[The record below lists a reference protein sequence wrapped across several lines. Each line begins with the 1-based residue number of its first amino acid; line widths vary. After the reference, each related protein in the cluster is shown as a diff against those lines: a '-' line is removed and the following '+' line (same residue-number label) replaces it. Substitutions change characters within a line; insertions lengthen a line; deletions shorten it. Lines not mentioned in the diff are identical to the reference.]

1 MSNKVSV
8 NQIGGSVENALKG
21 NYTINVKAIM
31 REAWQSTQQSRVSIN
46 IAVFLTLIFGIT
58 ISYVLSSSVGGIE
71 AVLNDP
77 EAVIVLKIIVTVFLA
92 PFIAGIE
99 MLGVLHA
106 VKMKTKYS
114 LIFSFLNRAS
124 WVALCALMTS
134 LLISIGFQLF
144 VLPGIFLAVVLSVT
158 LPLIIEKKMKPAA
171 AIVLSV
177 KALRFKWLPILAIYS
192 GLFFILTLSLMP
204 AISML
209 ESEIAPLGFM
219 IFFFT
224 LTYQIPLFYNVK
236 GILYREIFGIY
247 VVEEV
252 KATHG
257 YEEYEEKHF
266 SHSSSAQSQESVD
279 ENIAESKDE
288 NQGETKED
296 NKAETKHSSNVSH
309 LNESKKRVDKSDND
323 DIFTA

>member
-1 MSNKVSV
+1 M
-8 NQIGGSVENALKG
+8 
-21 NYTINVKAIM
+21 
-31 REAWQSTQQSRVSIN
+31 
-46 IAVFLTLIFGIT
+46 
-58 ISYVLSSSVGGIE
+58 
-71 AVLNDP
+71 
-77 EAVIVLKIIVTVFLA
+77 VLKIIVTVFLA
-92 PFIAGIE
+92 PFIAGVE

-106 VKMKTKYS
+106 VKMKTQYS

-144 VLPGIFLAVVLSVT
+144 VIPGIFLAVVLSVT
-158 LPLIIEKKMKPAA
+158 LPLIIEKKMKPAE

-192 GLFFILTLSLMP
+192 GLFFVLTLSLMP
-204 AISML
+204 AVGML

-236 GILYREIFGIY
+236 GILYREIFGIA
-247 VVEEV
+247 VVREIEISSTTDNEQKNVEE
-252 KATHG
+252 KMQSST
-257 YEEYEEKHF
+257 EEQQSKPF
-266 SHSSSAQSQESVD
+266 TANSSSS
-279 ENIAESKDE
+279 SK
-288 NQGETKED
+288 ETK
-296 NKAETKHSSNVSH
+296 KT
-309 LNESKKRVDKSDND
+309 VDKTDND

>member
-1 MSNKVSV
+1 MSV
-8 NQIGGSVENALKG
+8 NQIGGSVESALKG
-21 NYTINVKAIM
+21 NYTINVKEILS
-31 REAWQSTQQSRVSIN
+31 EAWQSTKKSRVSIN
-46 IAVFLTLIFGIT
+46 IAVFITLILGMT

-77 EAVIVLKIIVTVFLA
+77 EAGMVLKIIVTVFLA
-92 PFIAGIE
+92 PFIAGVE

-106 VKMKTKYS
+106 VKMKTQYS

-144 VLPGIFLAVVLSVT
+144 VIPGIFLAVVLSVT
-158 LPLIIEKKMKPAA
+158 LPLIIEKKMKPAE

-192 GLFFILTLSLMP
+192 GLFFVLTLSLMP
-204 AISML
+204 AVGML

-236 GILYREIFGIY
+236 GILYREIFGIA
-247 VVEEV
+247 VVREIETSSTTDNEQKNVEE
-252 KATHG
+252 KIQ
-257 YEEYEEKHF
+257 
-266 SHSSSAQSQESVD
+266 SSAQTSTEEQQ
-279 ENIAESKDE
+279 SKPFTA
-288 NQGETKED
+288 NSSSSSKETK
-296 NKAETKHSSNVSH
+296 KT
-309 LNESKKRVDKSDND
+309 VDKTDND